1 MVEQW
6 TVNPWVEGSKPSH
19 GDKETME
26 IQDLHLSLK
35 YLPRISPILLMR
47 KTRHNFEFCVELC
60 KQINVLRDAE
70 GLNRKK
76 WSRIK

>member
-1 MVEQW
+1 LVG
-6 TVNPWVEGSKPSH
+6 GSIPSSA
-19 GDKETME
+19 DKETMD

-47 KTRHNFEFCVELC
+47 KTRHNFEYCIELC
-60 KQINVLRDAE
+60 KKINVLRDAE